1 MSLLIA
7 AWINELE
14 KLWRHRRVLILVITG
29 IVIAAAALST
39 LSTLTSGSWQSSEL
53 DAIHRMQQMLQT
65 PLPSAPQ
72 TGTVGASASATGGL
86 LVDLNTS
93 IRQGIALREYRLA
106 HGLAPVDWY
115 PISAASKTVFQLV
128 FPLYLLLAGWLAAE
142 SLAQERSEGTLTGL
156 LSLPIPRLTLLLAKA
171 GAVLAITLAA
181 ILLGWL
187 VSYAVHGLAHG
198 GWLRVAQDVALLK
211 NPSLPGDA
219 SNLQLIPAWWYAG
232 SSLALASLALATADA
247 LGMLVSTLARSTGWS
262 VGATI
267 GALLLPPG
275 ALVVV
280 GLWLHSPAWIQ
291 WLPFSHLQPA
301 GLLIDQA
308 APGIVSSSIATTLA
322 VLAAWSAL
330 MISGALVAFHFKDEL
345 A

>member
-29 IVIAAAALST
+29 MVIAAAALST
-39 LSTLTSGSWQSSEL
+39 LSTMASGSWQSAEL
-53 DAIHRMQQMLQT
+53 DAIHRMQQMVQT
-65 PLPSAPQ
+65 PVPNGQ
-72 TGTVGASASATGGL
+72 TPTGGL
-86 LVDLNTS
+86 VFDLNSS

-106 HGLAPVDWY
+106 HQLAPVDWY

-142 SLAQERSEGTLTGL
+142 SLAQERADGTLTSL
-156 LSLPIPRLTLLLAKA
+156 LSLPIPRLTVLAAKA
-171 GAVLAITLAA
+171 GAVLTTTLAA

-187 VSYAVHGLAHG
+187 VSYAAYGLVHG

-219 SNLQLIPAWWYAG
+219 SNLRLIPAWWYAG
-232 SSLALASLALATADA
+232 LSLALASLGLAAGDA
-247 LGMLVSTLARSTGWS
+247 LGMLVSTVARSTGWS
-262 VGATI
+262 VGTTL

-308 APGIVSSSIATTLA
+308 APGIASSSIFTTIA
-322 VLAAWSAL
+322 VLMAWTAL
-330 MISGALVAFHFKDEL
+330 MITGALVAFHFKDEL

>member
-39 LSTLTSGSWQSSEL
+39 LSTMASGSWQSSEL
-53 DAIHRMQQMLQT
+53 DAIHRMQQMVQT
-65 PLPSAPQ
+65 PVPNAPAQ
-72 TGTVGASASATGGL
+72 TSTGGL
-86 LVDLNTS
+86 LFDLNSS

-106 HGLAPVDWY
+106 HELAPVDWY
-115 PISAASKTVFQLV
+115 PISAATKTVFQLV

-142 SLAQERSEGTLTGL
+142 SLAQERSDGTLTGL
-156 LSLPIPRLTLLLAKA
+156 LSLPIPRLTVLAAKA
-171 GAVLAITLAA
+171 GAVLTTTLAA

-187 VSYAVHGLAHG
+187 VSYAGYGLAHG
-198 GWLRVAQDVALLK
+198 GWLRVAQDVALLR

-232 SSLALASLALATADA
+232 SSLALASLALAAADA
-247 LGMLVSTLARSTGWS
+247 LGMLISTLAQNTGWS

-267 GALLLPPG
+267 GVLLLPPG

-301 GLLIDQA
+301 GMLIDQA
-308 APGIVSSSIATTLA
+308 APGIVRSSIATTVA
-322 VLAAWSAL
+322 VLAASTAL
-330 MISGALVAFHFKDEL
+330 MIGGALVAFHLKDEL